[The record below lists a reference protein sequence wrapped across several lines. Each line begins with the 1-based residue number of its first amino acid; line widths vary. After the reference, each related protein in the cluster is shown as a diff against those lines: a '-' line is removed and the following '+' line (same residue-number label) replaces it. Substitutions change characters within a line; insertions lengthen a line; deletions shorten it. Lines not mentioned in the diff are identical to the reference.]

1 MVNIFGMKLF
11 ESPSI
16 EEQMHHKGRHGTNC
30 ECPNCSKKR
39 YRGRHGTNCESPK
52 CGKKRHSNSSRTR
65 FISRRNKSR
74 SLRGGYTYK
83 QNNKSMKEE
92 DVTMELSTSKSISKS
107 RSNGKAKA
115 SARGTRRRNH

>member
-16 EEQMHHKGRHGTNC
+16 EEHMHHKARHGSNC

-39 YRGRHGTNCESPK
+39 YRGRHGTNCECPK

-92 DVTMELSTSKSISKS
+92 DVTMELSNVLSGSKSSSKS
-107 RSNGKAKA
+107 K
-115 SARGTRRRNH
+115 ARGTRRRNH